1 MKKEIESLKEIGL
14 TNNEAKTYYTLL
26 KLGEATASTI
36 ATAAKIA
43 RAKVYE
49 MLNSLVI
56 KGFVSE
62 YPGPTKIY
70 KANSPKLAFKY
81 YLDELEHKRS
91 LVCETREYFQP
102 IFEQLLQTQN
112 TMTKI
117 ELILNRNTLVNKV
130 EELIP
135 KTKKHILSFS
145 KPPYMVTEH
154 DPEWDDI
161 DELSHN
167 FNIDNRTLLQIEYDR
182 LDEFL
187 ALAKKSRASGEII
200 RLTDEVPIKFIIFDE
215 DHVIF
220 HLIDHAETPDYLAFL
235 SVPNRGLVSILT
247 EVFNIHWNKGITI
260 EQFEKEYFHQKNILN
275 REK

>member
-1 MKKEIESLKEIGL
+1 MKQEIDSLKEIGL
-14 TNNEAKTYYTLL
+14 TNYEAKTYYTLL

-56 KGFVSE
+56 KGFISE

-70 KANSPKLAFKY
+70 KANSPKQAFKY
-81 YLDELEHKRS
+81 YLDELENKRNMLS
-91 LVCETREYFQP
+91 QAQEHFQP
-102 IFEQLLQTQN
+102 IFEQVHQTQN

-135 KTKKHILSFS
+135 KTKKYILSFS

-161 DELSHN
+161 DE
-167 FNIDNRTLLQIEYDR
+167 FEIG
-182 LDEFL
+182 
-187 ALAKKSRASGEII
+187 RASC
-200 RLTDEVPIKFIIFDE
+200 
-215 DHVIF
+215 
-220 HLIDHAETPDYLAFL
+220 
-235 SVPNRGLVSILT
+235 
-247 EVFNIHWNKGITI
+247 
-260 EQFEKEYFHQKNILN
+260 
-275 REK
+275 RERV